1 MLKYILP
8 KEAIGFLPFFPPTG
22 GYLMK
27 IVKNGRLFGK
37 LNIVDVLI
45 LLVVIAAVAFLAVRM
60 VSGSGGE
67 TPAADDPSAQ
77 ANLRDTVLCEDMP
90 LMQAE
95 NAVTAV
101 TAEDYEL
108 KLDDDS
114 ILKVSPNQIF
124 NSNKFQDAQITSAEI
139 LPQDDSAD
147 GQRVTVRFVIEAA
160 AKNTVGSFY
169 SAITRVPG
177 YSDAKTAVANFTQWL
192 ASEMALKYGDG
203 IRVNAIA
210 PGFFIGDQNRR
221 VLINPDG
228 SLTDRSKKVL
238 AKTPMKRFGDIKELN
253 GAVHFLCS
261 EAASFVTGAML
272 PIDGGFSA
280 FSGV

>member
-1 MLKYILP
+1 
-8 KEAIGFLPFFPPTG
+8 
-22 GYLMK
+22 MK

-60 VSGSGGE
+60 VGGSGGE
-67 TPAADDPSAQ
+67 TIAADEPSAQ
-77 ANLRDTVLCEDMP
+77 ANLRYTVLCEDMP

-147 GQRVTVRFVIEAA
+147 GQRVADDLLDLTFTVEVTVPDRVTNEVGTQEVRIGRDYTVKTVDIEMLG
-160 AKNTVGSFY
+160 TV
-169 SAITRVPG
+169 SAMEKLHG
-177 YSDAKTAVANFTQWL
+177 
-192 ASEMALKYGDG
+192 
-203 IRVNAIA
+203 
-210 PGFFIGDQNRR
+210 
-221 VLINPDG
+221 
-228 SLTDRSKKVL
+228 
-238 AKTPMKRFGDIKELN
+238 
-253 GAVHFLCS
+253 
-261 EAASFVTGAML
+261 
-272 PIDGGFSA
+272 
-280 FSGV
+280 

>member
-1 MLKYILP
+1 
-8 KEAIGFLPFFPPTG
+8 
-22 GYLMK
+22 MK

-60 VSGSGGE
+60 VGGSGGE
-67 TPAADDPSAQ
+67 TIAADEPSAQ
-77 ANLRDTVLCEDMP
+77 ANLRYTVLCEDMP

-147 GQRVTVRFVIEAA
+147 GQRVTVRVVIEAA
-160 AKNTVGSFY
+160 AKNTVGSFVVGTQEVRIGRDY
-169 SAITRVPG
+169 TVKTVDIEMLGTVSAMEKLHG
-177 YSDAKTAVANFTQWL
+177 
-192 ASEMALKYGDG
+192 
-203 IRVNAIA
+203 
-210 PGFFIGDQNRR
+210 
-221 VLINPDG
+221 
-228 SLTDRSKKVL
+228 
-238 AKTPMKRFGDIKELN
+238 
-253 GAVHFLCS
+253 
-261 EAASFVTGAML
+261 
-272 PIDGGFSA
+272 
-280 FSGV
+280 

>member
-1 MLKYILP
+1 
-8 KEAIGFLPFFPPTG
+8 
-22 GYLMK
+22 MK

-60 VSGSGGE
+60 VGGSGGE
-67 TPAADDPSAQ
+67 TIAADEPSAQ
-77 ANLRDTVLCEDMP
+77 ANLCEDMP

-160 AKNTVGSFY
+160 AKNTVGSFVVGTQEVRIGRDY
-169 SAITRVPG
+169 TVKTVDIEMLGTVSAMEKLHG
-177 YSDAKTAVANFTQWL
+177 
-192 ASEMALKYGDG
+192 
-203 IRVNAIA
+203 
-210 PGFFIGDQNRR
+210 
-221 VLINPDG
+221 
-228 SLTDRSKKVL
+228 
-238 AKTPMKRFGDIKELN
+238 
-253 GAVHFLCS
+253 
-261 EAASFVTGAML
+261 
-272 PIDGGFSA
+272 
-280 FSGV
+280 

>member
-1 MLKYILP
+1 
-8 KEAIGFLPFFPPTG
+8 
-22 GYLMK
+22 MK

-60 VSGSGGE
+60 VGGSGGE
-67 TPAADDPSAQ
+67 TIAADEPSAQ
-77 ANLRDTVLCEDMP
+77 ANLRYTVLCEDMP

-139 LPQDDSAD
+139 LQQDDSAD

-160 AKNTVGSFY
+160 AKNTVGSFVVGTQEVRIGRDY
-169 SAITRVPG
+169 TVKTVDIEMLGTVSAMEKLHG
-177 YSDAKTAVANFTQWL
+177 
-192 ASEMALKYGDG
+192 
-203 IRVNAIA
+203 
-210 PGFFIGDQNRR
+210 
-221 VLINPDG
+221 
-228 SLTDRSKKVL
+228 
-238 AKTPMKRFGDIKELN
+238 
-253 GAVHFLCS
+253 
-261 EAASFVTGAML
+261 
-272 PIDGGFSA
+272 
-280 FSGV
+280 

>member
-1 MLKYILP
+1 
-8 KEAIGFLPFFPPTG
+8 
-22 GYLMK
+22 MK

-60 VSGSGGE
+60 VGGSGGE
-67 TPAADDPSAQ
+67 TIAADEPSAQ
-77 ANLRDTVLCEDMP
+77 ANLRYTVLCEDMP
-90 LMQAE
+90 LM
-95 NAVTAV
+95 TAV

-160 AKNTVGSFY
+160 AKNTVGSFVVGTQEVRIGRDY
-169 SAITRVPG
+169 TVKTVDIEMLGTVSAMEKLHG
-177 YSDAKTAVANFTQWL
+177 
-192 ASEMALKYGDG
+192 
-203 IRVNAIA
+203 
-210 PGFFIGDQNRR
+210 
-221 VLINPDG
+221 
-228 SLTDRSKKVL
+228 
-238 AKTPMKRFGDIKELN
+238 
-253 GAVHFLCS
+253 
-261 EAASFVTGAML
+261 
-272 PIDGGFSA
+272 
-280 FSGV
+280 

>member
-1 MLKYILP
+1 
-8 KEAIGFLPFFPPTG
+8 
-22 GYLMK
+22 MK

-60 VSGSGGE
+60 VGGSGGE
-67 TPAADDPSAQ
+67 TIAADEPSAQ
-77 ANLRDTVLCEDMP
+77 ANLRYTVLCEDMP

-147 GQRVTVRFVIEAA
+147 GQLVTVRFVIEAA
-160 AKNTVGSFY
+160 AKNTV
-169 SAITRVPG
+169 
-177 YSDAKTAVANFTQWL
+177 
-192 ASEMALKYGDG
+192 
-203 IRVNAIA
+203 
-210 PGFFIGDQNRR
+210 
-221 VLINPDG
+221 
-228 SLTDRSKKVL
+228 
-238 AKTPMKRFGDIKELN
+238 
-253 GAVHFLCS
+253 C
-261 EAASFVTGAML
+261 SFVVGTQEVRIGRDYTVKTVDIEMLGTVSAMEKL
-272 PIDGGFSA
+272 HG
-280 FSGV
+280 

>member
-1 MLKYILP
+1 
-8 KEAIGFLPFFPPTG
+8 
-22 GYLMK
+22 MK

-60 VSGSGGE
+60 VGGSSGE
-67 TPAADDPSAQ
+67 TIAADEQRAQ
-77 ANLRDTVLCEDMP
+77 ENLRNTVLSEDMP
-90 LMQAE
+90 LMRAE

-147 GQRVTVRFVIEAA
+147 GQRVTVRFVIEAT
-160 AKNTVGSFY
+160 AKNTVGSFVVGTQEVRIGRDY
-169 SAITRVPG
+169 IVKTVDIEMPGTVSAMEKLHG
-177 YSDAKTAVANFTQWL
+177 
-192 ASEMALKYGDG
+192 
-203 IRVNAIA
+203 
-210 PGFFIGDQNRR
+210 
-221 VLINPDG
+221 
-228 SLTDRSKKVL
+228 
-238 AKTPMKRFGDIKELN
+238 
-253 GAVHFLCS
+253 
-261 EAASFVTGAML
+261 
-272 PIDGGFSA
+272 
-280 FSGV
+280 

>member
-1 MLKYILP
+1 
-8 KEAIGFLPFFPPTG
+8 
-22 GYLMK
+22 MK

-60 VSGSGGE
+60 VGGSGGE
-67 TPAADDPSAQ
+67 TIAADEPSAQ
-77 ANLRDTVLCEDMP
+77 ANLRYTVLCEDMP

-160 AKNTVGSFY
+160 AKNTV
-169 SAITRVPG
+169 
-177 YSDAKTAVANFTQWL
+177 
-192 ASEMALKYGDG
+192 
-203 IRVNAIA
+203 
-210 PGFFIGDQNRR
+210 
-221 VLINPDG
+221 
-228 SLTDRSKKVL
+228 
-238 AKTPMKRFGDIKELN
+238 
-253 GAVHFLCS
+253 
-261 EAASFVTGAML
+261 ASFVVGTQEVRIGRDYTVKTVDIEMLGTVSAMEKL
-272 PIDGGFSA
+272 HG
-280 FSGV
+280 

>member
-1 MLKYILP
+1 
-8 KEAIGFLPFFPPTG
+8 
-22 GYLMK
+22 MK

-60 VSGSGGE
+60 VGGSGGE
-67 TPAADDPSAQ
+67 TIAADEPSAQ
-77 ANLRDTVLCEDMP
+77 ANLRYTVLCEDMP

-160 AKNTVGSFY
+160 AKNTVGSFVVGTQEVRIGRDY
-169 SAITRVPG
+169 TDKTVDIEMLGTVSAMEKLHG
-177 YSDAKTAVANFTQWL
+177 
-192 ASEMALKYGDG
+192 
-203 IRVNAIA
+203 
-210 PGFFIGDQNRR
+210 
-221 VLINPDG
+221 
-228 SLTDRSKKVL
+228 
-238 AKTPMKRFGDIKELN
+238 
-253 GAVHFLCS
+253 
-261 EAASFVTGAML
+261 
-272 PIDGGFSA
+272 
-280 FSGV
+280 

>member
-1 MLKYILP
+1 
-8 KEAIGFLPFFPPTG
+8 
-22 GYLMK
+22 MK

-60 VSGSGGE
+60 VGGSGGE
-67 TPAADDPSAQ
+67 TIAADEPSAQ
-77 ANLRDTVLCEDMP
+77 ANLRYTVLCEDMP

-160 AKNTVGSFY
+160 AKNTVGSFVVGTQE
-169 SAITRVPG
+169 SASAATIRSRPWISRCSARSAPWRSFMDELLRTSLLWRLFAALAALYHRTFLPRMFAAIHRAFAESLPG
-177 YSDAKTAVANFTQWL
+177 RALRRLLGGQPPWSARPTA
-192 ASEMALKYGDG
+192 G
-203 IRVNAIA
+203 
-210 PGFFIGDQNRR
+210 
-221 VLINPDG
+221 
-228 SLTDRSKKVL
+228 
-238 AKTPMKRFGDIKELN
+238 
-253 GAVHFLCS
+253 
-261 EAASFVTGAML
+261 
-272 PIDGGFSA
+272 
-280 FSGV
+280 

>member
-1 MLKYILP
+1 
-8 KEAIGFLPFFPPTG
+8 
-22 GYLMK
+22 MK

-60 VSGSGGE
+60 VGGSGGE
-67 TPAADDPSAQ
+67 TIAADEPSAQ
-77 ANLRDTVLCEDMP
+77 ANLRYTVLCEDMP

-101 TAEDYEL
+101 TAE
-108 KLDDDS
+108 DS

-160 AKNTVGSFY
+160 AKNTVGSFVVGTQEVRIGRDY
-169 SAITRVPG
+169 TVKTVDIEMLGTVSAMEKLHG
-177 YSDAKTAVANFTQWL
+177 
-192 ASEMALKYGDG
+192 
-203 IRVNAIA
+203 
-210 PGFFIGDQNRR
+210 
-221 VLINPDG
+221 
-228 SLTDRSKKVL
+228 
-238 AKTPMKRFGDIKELN
+238 
-253 GAVHFLCS
+253 
-261 EAASFVTGAML
+261 
-272 PIDGGFSA
+272 
-280 FSGV
+280 

>member
-1 MLKYILP
+1 
-8 KEAIGFLPFFPPTG
+8 
-22 GYLMK
+22 MK

-60 VSGSGGE
+60 VGGSGGE
-67 TPAADDPSAQ
+67 TIAADEPSAQ
-77 ANLRDTVLCEDMP
+77 ANLRYTVLCEDMP

-139 LPQDDSAD
+139 LLQDDSAD

-160 AKNTVGSFY
+160 AKNTVGSFVVGTQEVRIGRDY
-169 SAITRVPG
+169 TVKTVDIEMLGTVSAMEKLHG
-177 YSDAKTAVANFTQWL
+177 
-192 ASEMALKYGDG
+192 
-203 IRVNAIA
+203 
-210 PGFFIGDQNRR
+210 
-221 VLINPDG
+221 
-228 SLTDRSKKVL
+228 
-238 AKTPMKRFGDIKELN
+238 
-253 GAVHFLCS
+253 
-261 EAASFVTGAML
+261 
-272 PIDGGFSA
+272 
-280 FSGV
+280 

>member
-1 MLKYILP
+1 
-8 KEAIGFLPFFPPTG
+8 
-22 GYLMK
+22 MK

-60 VSGSGGE
+60 VGGSGGE
-67 TPAADDPSAQ
+67 TIAADEPSAQ
-77 ANLRDTVLCEDMP
+77 ANLRYTVLCEDMP

-147 GQRVTVRFVIEAA
+147 GQRVTVCFVIEAA
-160 AKNTVGSFY
+160 AKNTVGSFVVGTQEVRIGRDY
-169 SAITRVPG
+169 TVKTVDIEMLGTVSAMEKLHG
-177 YSDAKTAVANFTQWL
+177 
-192 ASEMALKYGDG
+192 
-203 IRVNAIA
+203 
-210 PGFFIGDQNRR
+210 
-221 VLINPDG
+221 
-228 SLTDRSKKVL
+228 
-238 AKTPMKRFGDIKELN
+238 
-253 GAVHFLCS
+253 
-261 EAASFVTGAML
+261 
-272 PIDGGFSA
+272 
-280 FSGV
+280 

>member
-1 MLKYILP
+1 
-8 KEAIGFLPFFPPTG
+8 
-22 GYLMK
+22 MK

-60 VSGSGGE
+60 VGGSGGE
-67 TPAADDPSAQ
+67 TIAADEPSAQ
-77 ANLRDTVLCEDMP
+77 ANLRYTVLCEDMP

-160 AKNTVGSFY
+160 AKNTFVVGTQEVRIGRDY
-169 SAITRVPG
+169 TVKTVDIEMLGTVSAMEKLHG
-177 YSDAKTAVANFTQWL
+177 
-192 ASEMALKYGDG
+192 
-203 IRVNAIA
+203 
-210 PGFFIGDQNRR
+210 
-221 VLINPDG
+221 
-228 SLTDRSKKVL
+228 
-238 AKTPMKRFGDIKELN
+238 
-253 GAVHFLCS
+253 
-261 EAASFVTGAML
+261 
-272 PIDGGFSA
+272 
-280 FSGV
+280 

>member
-1 MLKYILP
+1 
-8 KEAIGFLPFFPPTG
+8 
-22 GYLMK
+22 MK

-60 VSGSGGE
+60 VGGSGGE
-67 TPAADDPSAQ
+67 TIAADEPSAQ
-77 ANLRDTVLCEDMP
+77 ANLRYTVLCEDMP

-147 GQRVTVRFVIEAA
+147 GQRVTARFVIEAA
-160 AKNTVGSFY
+160 AKNTVGSFVVGTQEVRIGRDY
-169 SAITRVPG
+169 TVKTVDIEMLGTVSAMEKLHG
-177 YSDAKTAVANFTQWL
+177 
-192 ASEMALKYGDG
+192 
-203 IRVNAIA
+203 
-210 PGFFIGDQNRR
+210 
-221 VLINPDG
+221 
-228 SLTDRSKKVL
+228 
-238 AKTPMKRFGDIKELN
+238 
-253 GAVHFLCS
+253 
-261 EAASFVTGAML
+261 
-272 PIDGGFSA
+272 
-280 FSGV
+280 

>member
-1 MLKYILP
+1 
-8 KEAIGFLPFFPPTG
+8 
-22 GYLMK
+22 MK

-60 VSGSGGE
+60 VGGSGGE
-67 TPAADDPSAQ
+67 TIAADEPSAQ
-77 ANLRDTVLCEDMP
+77 ANLRYTVLCEDMP

-147 GQRVTVRFVIEAA
+147 GPRVTVRFVIEAA
-160 AKNTVGSFY
+160 AKNTVGSFVVGTQEVRIGRDY
-169 SAITRVPG
+169 TVKTVDIEMLGTVSAMEKLHG
-177 YSDAKTAVANFTQWL
+177 
-192 ASEMALKYGDG
+192 
-203 IRVNAIA
+203 
-210 PGFFIGDQNRR
+210 
-221 VLINPDG
+221 
-228 SLTDRSKKVL
+228 
-238 AKTPMKRFGDIKELN
+238 
-253 GAVHFLCS
+253 
-261 EAASFVTGAML
+261 
-272 PIDGGFSA
+272 
-280 FSGV
+280 